1 VTIEE
6 YFLPESLLEATQIL
20 AEHEETLLVVAGGTV
35 AMPLINEG
43 VSTPEK
49 VMGLNSAGLSYIEK
63 SNGNLTIGA
72 MTSLSTLLDLKSIPM
87 LSEAARNTGAWTT
100 RNLGTIGGNLFVPSP
115 AGDVAV
121 ALLALD
127 ARVKVA
133 NTAGERTIPLVDF
146 FTGFMNN
153 VMKSDELL
161 VEIIV
166 PIPKGE
172 TAYIKHGRK
181 MTNTPAVVTVAAQ
194 VTAEASQISDARI
207 ALGAVGPHPIRAL
220 KAESVLAGSSLDPD
234 VIQKAAAAAAEECE
248 PFTDAVASEWYR
260 RKMVTVIVRRA
271 LNQIAEKE
279 V

>member
-1 VTIEE
+1 MTVEE
-6 YFLPESLLEATQIL
+6 YFLPESMQEAIQIL
-20 AEHEETLLVVAGGTV
+20 AENEDSLLVVAGGTV

-49 VMGLNSAGLSYIEK
+49 VMGLNRAGLSYIEK
-63 SNGNLTIGA
+63 SNGNLAIGA
-72 MTSLSTLLDLKSIPM
+72 MTNLSSLLDLESIPM
-87 LSEAARNTGAWTT
+87 LSEAARNTGAWAT
-100 RNLGTIGGNLFVPSP
+100 RNLGTIGGNLFVPPP

-133 NTAGERTIPLVDF
+133 NSTGERTLPLVEF

-153 VMKSDELL
+153 SMNSDELL
-161 VEIIV
+161 AEIIV
-166 PIPKGE
+166 PIPRGK

-181 MTNTPAVVTVAAQ
+181 MANTPAVVTVAAH
-194 VTAEASQISDARI
+194 VTSEDSLISEARI
-207 ALGAVGPHPIRAL
+207 TLGAVGPHPIRAER
-220 KAESVLAGSSLDPD
+220 AERIVVGSSLDPD
-234 VIQKAAAAAAEECE
+234 VIKKAAAAAADECE

-260 RKMVTVIVRRA
+260 RKMVKVIVLRA
-271 LNQIAEKE
+271 LNQIREKE

>member
-1 VTIEE
+1 MTIEE
-6 YFLPESLLEATQIL
+6 YFLPDSLLEATQIL
-20 AEHEETLLVVAGGTV
+20 AEHEDTLLVVAGGTV

-49 VMGLNSAGLSYIEK
+49 VMGLNNAGLSYIEK

-72 MTSLSTLLDLKSIPM
+72 MTSLSTLLALKSIPM

-146 FTGFMNN
+146 FAGFMSN

-161 VEIIV
+161 VEIVV

-181 MTNTPAVVTVAAQ
+181 MANTPAVVTVAAQ
-194 VTAEASQISDARI
+194 VTGEASQISDARI

-234 VIQKAAAAAAEECE
+234 VIQKTAAAAADECE

-260 RKMVTVIVRRA
+260 RKMVKVIVQRA
-271 LNQIAEKE
+271 LSQIAEKE